1 VHSTPSSNKLTH
13 KRGFLLWGL
22 SIFITTIMHYSPLR
36 TKSSPEL
43 FEQLYARS
51 KQLLSWTR
59 KKIEIIEAYIFRDK
73 ENQNLPYVSAGE
85 IYYAHLGVN
94 IGSEMD
100 KERPV
105 LIFQT
110 DDQFVRQSN
119 MVVIIPITSNTS
131 VRPYRV
137 LVSPSD
143 IEDNHDITESSILVQ
158 QIRSISK
165 ARLSQLKGKL
175 SKAKLD
181 QVALEVNKLLYKS
194 TPLQLEGDAQAAIYG
209 AAKS

>member
-1 VHSTPSSNKLTH
+1 MNYPSE
-13 KRGFLLWGL
+13 
-22 SIFITTIMHYSPLR
+22 R
-36 TKSSPEL
+36 TQFSPEL
-43 FEQLYARS
+43 FEQLYTRS
-51 KQLLSWTR
+51 KQLFSWTR
-59 KKIEIIEAYIFRDK
+59 KKVEIIEAYILRNK

-85 IYYAHLGVN
+85 IYYAHLGAN

-110 DDQFVRQSN
+110 DDRFVRQSN
-119 MVVIIPITSNTS
+119 MAVIIPITSNITI
-131 VRPYRV
+131 RPYRV
-137 LVSPSD
+137 LISPSD
-143 IEDNHDITESSILVQ
+143 IEDNHDIAKSSVLVQ

-181 QVALEVNKLLYKS
+181 EVSLEVNRLLYKS
-194 TPLQLEGDAQAAIYG
+194 TPLLLEGDAQATVSG
-209 AAKS
+209 TAKNK

>member
-1 VHSTPSSNKLTH
+1 
-13 KRGFLLWGL
+13 
-22 SIFITTIMHYSPLR
+22 MHYSSER
-36 TKSSPEL
+36 TKFSPEL
-43 FEQLYARS
+43 FEQLYTRS

-59 KKIEIIEAYIFRDK
+59 KKVEIIEAYIFRDK
-73 ENQNLPYVSAGE
+73 KSQNLPYVSAGE

-105 LIFQT
+105 LVFQT
-110 DDQFVRQSN
+110 DDKFVRHSN
-119 MVVIIPITSNTS
+119 MAVIIPITSNTT
-131 VRPYRV
+131 VRPYRI
-137 LVSPSD
+137 LISPLD

-165 ARLSQLKGKL
+165 ARLSQLRGKL
-175 SKAKLD
+175 SKSKLD

-194 TPLQLEGDAQAAIYG
+194 TPLQLEGDAQTADSG